1 MTETYKQ
8 ERWQLT
14 DLFSGFETDRVTET
28 LEEVE
33 ARLTAFE
40 GLKEKLT
47 PDIEAD
53 AFVKMLDLYDHLIR
67 LLSRLVGYSHLRF
80 AEDTQ
85 DQESQMYLAKFQQ
98 QIAES
103 DNRSLF
109 FKLWWKDL
117 DDTNAERLMTASGD
131 YRYFLEYLR
140 VQKPYTLSESE
151 EKVINLKDVN
161 GAHALTRL
169 YDSITNR
176 YVYKLVID
184 GELQEM
190 TRGEL
195 MVYARSADPDQRAAA
210 YQELFRVYDTDLP
223 ILGQIYQ
230 ALVGDWYSENINLR
244 GFTCP
249 ISARNLGNDIPDA
262 VVETLLDVSEE
273 NAVLFQDYF
282 RLKARWLGLEKIR
295 RYDVYAPVVES
306 DKRYTFQEAIDLVLT
321 SYRRFD
327 SEIADLAENIFA
339 SHHIDSEVRKG
350 KRSGAFCAT
359 IEPELLPW
367 VLTSYQGRADDVAT
381 LAHELG
387 HAVHSMLAAD
397 HTALTQDPSLPLA
410 ETASTFGEMLV
421 VDHLLSGD
429 TDPEVRR
436 DLLFRQMDDNYAT
449 IMRQA
454 YFAIF
459 ERDAHAL
466 IKKGAS
472 INDLNAAYMENLKAQ
487 FGDSLE
493 ISEEFKLEWAAIP
506 HIFHTPFYVY
516 AYAFGQLLVL
526 SLYQQYR
533 QEGDNFKPRYRK
545 ILSSGGS
552 ASPLQILTE
561 AGIDMTSKA
570 FWQGGFDVIRESLEE
585 LRQIEVPKG

>member
-8 ERWQLT
+8 DRWQLN
-14 DLFSGFETDRVTET
+14 DLFDGFETQKVEDT
-28 LEEVE
+28 LAEIES
-33 ARLTAFE
+33 RLIAFE
-40 GLKEKLT
+40 AIKPQLSPDLDSQKLVE
-47 PDIEAD
+47 I
-53 AFVKMLDLYDHLIR
+53 LDQYDRLIR
-67 LLSRLVGYSHLRF
+67 LLSRLVGFSHLRF

-85 DQESQMYLAKFQQ
+85 DQEALSYLPRFQQ
-98 QIAES
+98 KIAES

-117 DDTNAERLMTASGD
+117 DDENAVRLMEASGD

-140 VQKPYTLSESE
+140 VQKPFTLTEDE
-151 EKVINLKDVN
+151 EKIINLKDVN
-161 GAHALTRL
+161 GAHALTRI

-176 YVYKLVID
+176 YVYHLTID
-184 GELQEM
+184 GEVRDL

-195 MVYARSADPDQRAAA
+195 TVYARSDDPDLRAAA
-210 YQELFRVYDTDLP
+210 YQELFRVYEDDLP

-230 ALVGDWYSENINLR
+230 ALVSDWHSENVDLR

-249 ISARNLGNDIPDA
+249 ISVRNLGNNIPDED
-262 VVETLLDVSEE
+262 VSTLLDVAEK
-273 NAVLFQDYF
+273 NAPLFQEYF
-282 RLKARWLGLEKIR
+282 RLKARWLGVDKLR
-295 RYDVYAPVVES
+295 RYDVYAPVAKS
-306 DKRYTFQEAIDLVLT
+306 DKEYTYQEAVDLVLT

-327 SEIADLAENIFA
+327 PEIAELAEQIF
-339 SHHIDSEVRKG
+339 SSKHIDSEVRRG

-359 IEPELLPW
+359 IEPDLLPW
-367 VLTSYQGRADDVAT
+367 VLTSYQGRVDDVAT

-397 HTALTQDPSLPLA
+397 HTALTQDACLPLA

-421 VDHLLSGD
+421 VDHLLAQ
-429 TDPEVRR
+429 DPDPDVRR

-459 ERDAHAL
+459 EREAHGM
-466 IKKGAS
+466 IRKGAS
-472 INDLNAAYMENLKAQ
+472 INDLNKAYLENLQSQ

-493 ISEEFKLEWAAIP
+493 LNEEFKLEWAAIP

-526 SLYQQYR
+526 SLYQQYLR
-533 QEGDNFKPRYRK
+533 DGEAFKPRYRR
-545 ILSSGGS
+545 ILAAGGS
-552 ASPLQILTE
+552 ASPTEILAD
-561 AGIDMTSKA
+561 AGIEMSA
-570 FWQGGFDVIRESLEE
+570 EFWQGGFDVLKAALAE
-585 LRQIEVPKG
+585 LKEIDPE

>member
-8 ERWQLT
+8 DRWELK
-14 DLFSGFETDRVTET
+14 DLFTGFDAEKVSET
-28 LEEVE
+28 LNEIE
-33 ARLTAFE
+33 ARLTEFE
-40 GLKEKLT
+40 KHKDTLSASIG
-47 PDIEAD
+47 AD
-53 AFVKMLDLYDHLIR
+53 AFLAILDEYDHLIR

-85 DQESQMYLAKFQQ
+85 DQEAQMYLAKFQQ
-98 QIAES
+98 KIAES

-117 DDTNAERLMTASGD
+117 DEKNANRLMDASGD
-131 YRYFLEYLR
+131 YCYFLEYLR
-140 VQKPYTLSESE
+140 IQKPFTLSEAE
-151 EKVINLKDVN
+151 EKIVNLKDVN

-176 YVYKLVID
+176 YVYKMVID
-184 GELQEM
+184 GEVKEM

-195 MVYARSADPDQRAAA
+195 AVFARSTDPDLRAAS
-210 YQELFRVYDTDLP
+210 YQEIFRVYENDLP

-230 ALVGDWYSENINLR
+230 SLVSDWYSENVGLR
-244 GFTCP
+244 GFSCP
-249 ISARNLGNDIPDA
+249 ISVRNLGNNVPDD
-262 VVETLLDVSEE
+262 VVDTLLDVSQK
-273 NAVLFQDYF
+273 NVKLFQEYF
-282 RLKARWLGLEKIR
+282 RLKARWLGVDKIR
-295 RYDVYAPVVES
+295 RYDVYAPVVQS
-306 DKRYTFQEAIDLVLT
+306 DKRYTYQEAIDLVLT
-321 SYRRFD
+321 SYRRFEP
-327 SEIADLAENIFA
+327 EIADLAEQIFT
-339 SHHIDSEVRKG
+339 SKHIDSEVRKG

-359 IEPELLPW
+359 IEPDLLPW

-397 HTALTQDPSLPLA
+397 HTALTQDASLPLA

-421 VDHLLSGD
+421 VDHLLSQD
-429 TDPEVRR
+429 PDPEVRR

-459 ERDAHAL
+459 ERDAHKL
-466 IKKGAS
+466 IRKGAS
-472 INDLNAAYMENLKAQ
+472 INDLNDVYMKNLEDQ

-493 ISEEFKLEWAAIP
+493 INEEFKLEWSVIP

-533 QEGDNFKPRYRK
+533 KEGDSFKPRYRK
-545 ILSSGGS
+545 ILAAGGS
-552 ASPLQILTE
+552 ASPAEILTE
-561 AGIDMTSKA
+561 AGIDMTSAA
-570 FWQGGFDVIRESLEE
+570 FWQGGYDVLKGALEE
-585 LRQIEVPKG
+585 LKQIPVE

>member
-8 ERWQLT
+8 DRWQLD
-14 DLFSGFETDRVTET
+14 DLFSGFETEKVTET
-28 LEEVE
+28 LNEIEK
-33 ARLTAFE
+33 RLSVFE
-40 GLKEKLT
+40 SIKSTLS
-47 PDIEAD
+47 AD
-53 AFVKMLDLYDHLIR
+53 MDAEDFVKVLDQYDSLIR

-85 DQESQMYLAKFQQ
+85 DQEAQMYLAGFQQ
-98 QIAES
+98 KIAES

-117 DDTNAERLMTASGD
+117 DEQNANRLMDASGD

-140 VQKPYTLSESE
+140 VQKPYTLSEAE

-176 YVYKLVID
+176 YVYKMVVD
-184 GELQEM
+184 GEEQEL

-195 MVYARSADPDQRAAA
+195 AVYARSSDPDLRAAS
-210 YQELFRVYDTDLP
+210 YKELFRVYENDLP
-223 ILGQIYQ
+223 ILGQIYM
-230 ALVGDWYSENINLR
+230 ALVSDWHSENVDLR
-244 GFTCP
+244 GFSCP
-249 ISARNLGNDIPDA
+249 ISVRNLGNDVPDE
-262 VVETLLDVSEE
+262 VVNTLLEVSEK
-273 NAVLFQDYF
+273 NAVIFQDYF
-282 RLKARWLGLEKIR
+282 RLKAQWLGVDKLR
-295 RYDVYAPVVES
+295 RYDVYAPVVQS
-306 DKRYTFQEAIDLVLT
+306 DKRYSYQEAIDLVKT
-321 SYRRFD
+321 SYSRFD
-327 SEIADLAENIFA
+327 SEYAELAEKIFA
-339 SHHIDSEVRKG
+339 SRHIDSEVRKG

-359 IEPELLPW
+359 IEPDLLPW

-421 VDHLLSGD
+421 VDYLLSQD
-429 TDPEVRR
+429 SDPEVRR

-472 INDLNAAYMENLKAQ
+472 IIDLNEAYQKNLQTQ

-493 ISEEFKLEWAAIP
+493 LNEEFKLEWAVIP

-533 QEGDNFKPRYRK
+533 REGETFKPIYRK
-545 ILSSGGS
+545 ILAAGGS
-552 ASPLQILTE
+552 ASPAQILTD
-561 AGIDMTSKA
+561 AGIDMASPA
-570 FWQGGFDVIRESLEE
+570 FWQGGFDVMKESLEE
-585 LRQIEVPKG
+585 LKQIPVSR